1 VYRLQMLIAAAT
13 TVAGVFVTSSF
24 AQNGT
29 YGAAPPADLH
39 PPVQL
44 DADVL
49 RAQLTPGH
57 LGLRPQSG
65 AAGINTGLPLGMNYN
80 RDTRGLVIPL
90 DQKSEWGVG
99 VGLNINSS
107 ATVEI
112 SPGSALG
119 LQPKRAP
126 GLMLHKAF

>member
-1 VYRLQMLIAAAT
+1 MLIAAAA
-13 TVAGVFVTSSF
+13 TVAGVFGTNSF
-24 AQNGT
+24 AQNAT
-29 YGAAPPADLH
+29 FGAAPPADLH
-39 PPVQL
+39 PPVNL
-44 DADVL
+44 DADTL

-57 LGLRPQSG
+57 LGLKPQSG
-65 AAGINTGLPLGMNYN
+65 AAASNMGLPFGMNYN
-80 RDTRGLVIPL
+80 RDAKGLVIPL